1 MLSEYQKAPGVTR
14 DRMYLDTMQQIFS
27 SSSKVLVDS
36 KSGSNLLYL
45 PLDKLIAQAAAG
57 DAAAVGSKS
66 GTAPVAPATPPQETM
81 QTVENIRQRDSR
93 SRENSRDR
101 ESR

>member
-1 MLSEYQKAPGVTR
+1 VM
-14 DRMYLDTMQQIFS
+14 
-27 SSSKVLVDS
+27 VDA

-45 PLDKLIAQAAAG
+45 PLDKLIAQTAAN
-57 DAAAVGSKS
+57 DAAVGAKS
-66 GTAPVAPATPPQETM
+66 GPVMMTPATPPPQETM
-81 QTVENIRQRDSR
+81 QTADQLRQRDSR